1 MLTSLFFFS
10 FCNRIFNSFRH
21 YFDNTQFVYL
31 LLLVNDKLD
40 NLFFRVRISLP
51 TLNPSRSDITSSMNM
66 SSEKQHTSSRA
77 MRIGDQGLLTLITL
91 MNFMKL
97 GQAVKVSTIFK
108 EWNTKKKPRY
118 QAIMSIL
125 LSAFDKK

>member
-10 FCNRIFNSFRH
+10 FCNRIFDSFRH

-51 TLNPSRSDITSSMNM
+51 RLNPSRSDITSSMNM
-66 SSEKQHTSSRA
+66 SSEK
-77 MRIGDQGLLTLITL
+77 
-91 MNFMKL
+91 
-97 GQAVKVSTIFK
+97 
-108 EWNTKKKPRY
+108 
-118 QAIMSIL
+118 
-125 LSAFDKK
+125 